1 MANRLLIA
9 GIAVALLAVPT
20 SLRADV
26 TAGKAAYDKTC
37 KSCHGAEGKGNP
49 VMAKAMKVEIRP
61 LGSSEVQAKND
72 AAITKDITQGMGK
85 MKPVKNLAAGDVK
98 SVVEFVRTL
107 KN

>member
-1 MANRLLIA
+1 MASRILIA
-9 GIAVALLAVPT
+9 GVAVALLVAPI

-26 TAGKAAYDKTC
+26 AAGKAAYDKAC

-49 VMAKAMKVEIRP
+49 AIAKMMKVEMRA

-72 AAITKDITQGMGK
+72 AAISKDITEGMGK
-85 MKPVKNLAAGDVK
+85 MKGIKSLAAGDVK